1 MTNETI
7 NTKIP
12 KKLSEFID
20 SLIEEGYFTSKED
33 FVKTA
38 VGMAAELY
46 GFSGTTKDGKTLLEA
61 IRQAGGGGT
70 TTLPQQPVIPS
81 IKREPLTDEEQDVLD
96 ILTGSKFE
104 FEEALHAKYTMD
116 ALRFGKSPLPLSEF
130 QKVLEKLAEKGRIK
144 KSEHDNKVVWKR
156 VD

>member
-7 NTKIP
+7 DAKIP
-12 KKLSEFID
+12 KKLAEFID
-20 SLIEEGYFTSKED
+20 SLIKEGYFTSKED

-46 GFSGTTKDGKTLLEA
+46 GFSGTRKEGKTLLEA
-61 IRQAGGGGT
+61 IRQAGGEPGT
-70 TTLPQQPVIPS
+70 IKPVPVIPA
-81 IKREPLTDEEQDVLD
+81 IKTEPLTDEEQDVLD

-130 QKVLEKLAEKGRIK
+130 QKLLEKLAEKGRIK
-144 KSEHDNKVVWKR
+144 KSKHENKVVWKR